1 MQSIPFEMHQL
12 SLFDLREKALH
23 QCLCRQGATSPL
35 QINPDLLSRPTE
47 QQPNYSG
54 PIEATNP
61 LLSGMPNA
69 TAMARGIFNET
80 SPLFGSSSIFSLPSL
95 PGIGGPSNAIGMNT
109 FGSSGMQQRVAGQS
123 SFLPPATASSS
134 HNSSIPSSAAA
145 VAEAAGGLAR
155 KAADQLPNGRP
166 PQAIQTT

>member
-1 MQSIPFEMHQL
+1 LRQLISEKKTTITTVTKGIPFNKLEV
-12 SLFDLREKALH
+12 
-23 QCLCRQGATSPL
+23 
-35 QINPDLLSRPTE
+35 RPMD
-47 QQPNYSG
+47 QQPNFSG
-54 PIEATNP
+54 PMDGSNP

-69 TAMARGIFNET
+69 TLMAAGIFNE
-80 SPLFGSSSIFSLPSL
+80 SPMFGSSSMFSLPSL
-95 PGIGGPSNAIGMNT
+95 PGIGGPP
-109 FGSSGMQQRVAGQS
+109 GSMMGSGNPFAANSSFPPRIAGQS

-155 KAADQLPNGRP
+155 KTEQLPNGRP